1 MSKISADDPLVQTG
15 LFGDPIAGPPK
26 QGMRRD
32 FIYPPFSVL
41 NAREGWWQ
49 ERKREWLALGIMS
62 EVGRGGA
69 GRRQADDERY
79 DPAPEAERGSGAEA
93 CAGDGR

>member
-15 LFGDPIAGPPK
+15 LFGEPIPRPPK

-49 ERKREWLALGIMS
+49 ERKREWLALGIKS
-62 EVGRGGA
+62 EIGRGGGLLNLSEQA
-69 GRRQADDERY
+69 EDYRQRRGEY
-79 DPAPEAERGSGAEA
+79 V
-93 CAGDGR
+93 